1 MTNRIAY
8 YTNESFREDSPTGM
22 VYMVA
27 GIHENVAGY
36 LPRPAMA
43 AAQLQTALDRCS
55 IINQR
60 NGLSKQDV
68 LDIVASSMSKQNEIE
83 EAKPASRRR

>member
-27 GIHENVAGY
+27 EIHENVAGY
-36 LPRPAMA
+36 FPRPAMA

-55 IINQR
+55 IVNQR

-68 LDIVASSMSKQNEIE
+68 ADIVASSMAAQNEIE
-83 EAKPASRRR
+83 EANSASRNS